1 MTALK
6 NRTLTSVALAA
17 VMIFA
22 IQTARATG
30 IDAFTPIDIMETVR
44 QSEVESPFTFS
55 TTGENDGS
63 HSEQLF
69 DGDLTA
75 DGSKAA
81 DQNGRAIFT
90 ISKGPSVTVSF
101 NPAVF
106 GNRPVYLQQYGF
118 RMWYKNPGSAWD
130 IANRM
135 PGTWTVHVSGAE
147 TPSSE
152 DDWTLVDSRERP
164 IAYSDV
170 ASSYYSADFTTEAL
184 VPTRHVRF
192 TFTQGN
198 RANDFV
204 SLGEITMS
212 GLLRREDEDAR
223 DVAFYGT
230 YIKSVNGDGSVDAKV
245 SILPT
250 GQTVDPYDLFV
261 ECRTGD
267 HADTNWLARATTLTG
282 VYETKVTG
290 LRLGAGYTLRFGA
303 VAANGT
309 VSAGEAV
316 GFASTDDL
324 IPGRLPAGY
333 TELEYIESTDAGH
346 QYIDCGFAPNG
357 IIFGFDLDF
366 IGYNAFMRGAY
377 HDTDNRETGY
387 GVYLSSIV
395 KGLNAQV
402 LVSSSTGGQG
412 TYPDGLFV
420 YGGGAMNAR
429 LTRGERMSVS
439 LGNGKYT
446 TICGAVTNAQNKTR
460 GAITGPTLSLFA
472 SENGPGNDPD
482 QFAVMRLYSLKV
494 YDDTRTRTL
503 IHEFVPAKRQS
514 DNAIGV
520 YDVVARAWRPNGSA
534 TPFLAGPAVVG
545 GDALTIDSMRFAGR
559 KLTVTL
565 NRNGASTAEAD
576 VYAAWGA
583 DYAAVDAAEW
593 AHTERLGAFAE
604 NAQTAKFTTPTLAR
618 DTVYVRF
625 YTDDGKW
632 SATVYLPDPPVKSSG
647 FRIFVR

>member
-1 MTALK
+1 MNTFLCQ
-6 NRTLTSVALAA
+6 SVRSLLAA
-17 VMIFA
+17 AAAIFCGA
-22 IQTARATG
+22 SAARATG

-90 ISKGPSVTVSF
+90 ISKGPSITVSF

-106 GNRPVYLQQYGF
+106 GNRQLFLQQYGF
-118 RMWYKNPGSAWD
+118 RMWYKNPGSAWN

-135 PGTWTVHVSGAE
+135 PGTWTVHVSGVE
-147 TPSSE
+147 TPASE

-192 TFTQGN
+192 TFTLPN
-198 RANDFV
+198 VATDFV

-212 GLLRREDEDAR
+212 GLLGPDDEDVS

-230 YIKSVNGDGSVDAKV
+230 EIQSVNGDGSVDAKV
-245 SILPT
+245 SILPA
-250 GQTVDPYDLFV
+250 GQAVDPYDLFV

-282 VYETKVTG
+282 LYEAKVTG

-303 VAANGT
+303 VAANGA
-309 VSAGEAV
+309 VSTGDAV
-316 GFASTDDL
+316 NFASADDL
-324 IPGRLPAGY
+324 IPSRLPAGY
-333 TELEYIESTDAGH
+333 TELEYIESTDTGN
-346 QYIDCGFAPNG
+346 QCIDCGFAPTG
-357 IIFGFDLDF
+357 RFGFDLDF
-366 IGYNAFMRGAY
+366 IGYNAFQRGTY
-377 HDTDNRETGY
+377 YDKGNRDDGY
-387 GVYLSSIV
+387 GCYLTASAN
-395 KGLNAQV
+395 LV
-402 LVSSSTGGQG
+402 LSSSTGGSG
-412 TYPDGLFV
+412 SFPGGMFLYNGAKNAGLV
-420 YGGGAMNAR
+420 RN
-429 LTRGERMSVS
+429 ERMRFLV
-439 LGNGKYT
+439 GGGKYT
-446 TICGAVTNAQNKTR
+446 TIVGTTTNSTSF
-460 GAITGPTLSLFA
+460 TSSSL
-472 SENGPGNDPD
+472 NGPNLFLAAACNGAGTTN
-482 QFAVMRLYSLKV
+482 QYGVMRIYSLKTYNDGV
-494 YDDTRTRTL
+494 SPSELT
-503 IHEFVPAKRQS
+503 HEFVPAKRKS

-520 YDVVARAWRPNGSA
+520 YDVVANAWRPNGSA
-534 TPFLAGPAVVG
+534 TPFLAGPAVGVADLTFDSVSFVG
-545 GDALTIDSMRFAGR
+545 RT
-559 KLTVTL
+559 LTVTL
-565 NRNGASTAEAD
+565 NRNGTSTAGTD
-576 VYAAWGA
+576 VYALWGA
-583 DYAAVDAAEW
+583 DYAAMDAAEW

-604 NAQTAKFTTPTLAR
+604 NAQTAKFTTPALAR

-625 YTDDGKW
+625 YTSDGKW
-632 SATVYLPDPPVKSSG
+632 SETIYLPDQPAKSSG
-647 FRIFVR
+647 FIYIVR